1 MKEKYTLFYNGVF
14 SNWYPSVFTDET
26 GKRFVTS
33 EQYMMYKKALTFGD
47 VETAEKIMQATHP
60 STQKQLGREVK
71 GFVREQWDAVSR
83 DEVYKGCYFK
93 FEQNPQIKKELLET
107 AGTILV
113 ECAGKND
120 LIWGCGFFSDE
131 DEAMCESKWV
141 GKNWLGQVLT
151 KLRDDMLK
159 NSVNLNEKHF
169 L

>member
-1 MKEKYTLFYNGVF
+1 MKEKYILFYNGVF

-93 FEQNPQIKKELLET
+93 FEQNPQLKKELLET
-107 AGTILV
+107 EGTILV
-113 ECAGKND
+113 EASPSDN
-120 LIWGCGFFSDE
+120 IWGIGLSESNPDAYDE
-131 DEAMCESKWV
+131 TKWK
-141 GKNWLGQVLT
+141 GTNWLGKVLT
-151 KLRDDMLK
+151 KLRDDMLA
-159 NSVNLNEKHF
+159 NNVNLDVKHF
-169 L
+169 S

>member
-47 VETAEKIMQATHP
+47 VETAEKIMQSTHP

-93 FEQNPQIKKELLET
+93 FEQNPNLKKELLET
-107 AGTILV
+107 EGTILV
-113 ECAGKND
+113 EASPTDN
-120 LIWGCGFFSDE
+120 IWGIGLAGNDPDALDE
-131 DEAMCESKWV
+131 KKWQ
-141 GKNWLGQVLT
+141 GTNWLGQVLT

-159 NSVNLNEKHF
+159 GEVYLEVKHF
-169 L
+169 S